1 MPKIDIKIAGLN
13 YILNSD
19 ESPEHLDE
27 VAHLVQKRV
36 ENILKKNP
44 KLDIARATML
54 AAFDFASQLVKGNKR
69 SGEFKS
75 GVLTKAKLLL
85 DKVEKDL
92 GQRPNLS

>member
-1 MPKIDIKIAGLN
+1 MPKIDIKIAGLS
-13 YILNSD
+13 YVLKSD

-27 VAHLVQKRV
+27 VANLVKKRV
-36 ENILKKNP
+36 EILLKKNP
-44 KLDIARATML
+44 KLDVSRAAML

-85 DKVEKDL
+85 DKVENDL
-92 GQRPNLS
+92 GHRSSHS